1 MDVSGYKRKF
11 KLLFDRL
18 LEPTFEISAYH
29 SENLFKYLDGSRG
42 HCELFS
48 SRVKHV
54 VYLLN
59 TTTLNW
65 DNRQIIIELYVRRR
79 KSDIYLVQL

>member
-42 HCELFS
+42 HCELVS

-59 TTTLNW
+59 TTTLN
-65 DNRQIIIELYVRRR
+65 
-79 KSDIYLVQL
+79 